1 MPNNQF
7 VVATEN
13 SDLFLI
19 GYNANS
25 PADSIF
31 GNLRDAV
38 IFTTLEAAQ
47 ATAAAIGGGT
57 VGTPKK
63 P

>member
-31 GNLRDAV
+31 GNLRDA
-38 IFTTLEAAQ
+38 IIYPTLGEAQ
-47 ATAAAIGGGT
+47 TAAASIGGGT
-57 VGTPKK
+57 VGTPK
-63 P
+63 PH